1 MRFTLVEEL
10 TPALED
16 SLWRLYQT
24 EEWSKGCS
32 LGDVQKMLGGITLN
46 LALVDEAS
54 LRGCARA
61 SGG

>member
-1 MRFTLVEEL
+1 MGFTPVEEL
-10 TPALED
+10 TPALEE
-16 SLWRLYQT
+16 SLWRLDPAG
-24 EEWSKGCS
+24 EWSKGCS